1 MPREIT
7 QRQLRNS
14 SGEVMR
20 ALDAGISF
28 RLTRN
33 GVPVGELTPF
43 EPRGFVSKEIVLA
56 AFSRAVPVNFARL
69 RTDLDAIAD
78 QDVTPRA

>member
-1 MPREIT
+1 
-7 QRQLRNS
+7 
-14 SGEVMR
+14 MR

-28 RLTRN
+28 LLTRN

-43 EPRGFVSKEIVLA
+43 EPRGFVAKEVVLA